1 MFQTISER
9 SAFRQPQRQAR
20 SHARRETKQF
30 ELLAELAVVALLGL
44 LEHRQVF
51 VEHRFFR
58 KGDSVDTGQHLVV
71 LVAAPVGPGH
81 RSQLDRLHVPHV
93 RQVRP
98 AAQIGKITVR
108 IETDRPVF
116 EPLDQFHFILV
127 AFFGIGL
134 HRLGLADLAATDRL
148 LRARQF
154 FHLFLDLRQIAFGD
168 RRRTVHIVVK
178 AVLDARPNPE
188 LDPRIE
194 RFERLGQQMRRRV
207 PERFLAFGIFP
218 FVQFDRRIFV
228 DRAVQID
235 DLAVDRSRQH
245 LLRQARADALRNLHC
260 GRSLGVLTNAAVGK
274 SYFYHHESIRLSGA
288 IRAAP
293 AGIRYAFSGSSGSS
307 DADTSAPLSRLYFCN
322 GFAVIAAYRRRLRT
336 TSSAR

>member
-1 MFQTISER
+1 M
-9 SAFRQPQRQAR
+9 
-20 SHARRETKQF
+20 
-30 ELLAELAVVALLGL
+30 
-44 LEHRQVF
+44 
-51 VEHRFFR
+51 
-58 KGDSVDTGQHLVV
+58 
-71 LVAAPVGPGH
+71 
-81 RSQLDRLHVPHV
+81 
-93 RQVRP
+93 RP

-178 AVLDARPNPE
+178 AILDARPNPE

-322 GFAVIAAYRRRLRT
+322 GFAVIAAYTRRLRT